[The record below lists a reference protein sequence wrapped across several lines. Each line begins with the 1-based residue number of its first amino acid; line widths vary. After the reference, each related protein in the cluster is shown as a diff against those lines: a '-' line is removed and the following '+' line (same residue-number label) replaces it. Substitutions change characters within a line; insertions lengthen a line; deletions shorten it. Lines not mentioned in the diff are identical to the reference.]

1 MPSSSSNPTNFIVK
15 ANAKINLALRIT
27 GKRTDGYH
35 DLSTIFQE
43 IDFYDRL
50 FFQPAEKFSLTTN
63 NAHLPTD
70 AGNLCTRA
78 YQLLAKRYPRK
89 LAFSIH
95 LEKNIPLGAGLGG
108 GSADAAAVLKF
119 LNRAW
124 DLALE
129 LNQLEQLAAD
139 LGADVPFFI
148 RGGTQG
154 ASGIG
159 ERLTPLKLP
168 HDFYILLAIPNIA
181 VSTAWAYQ
189 QFRPGDFRPPLDFQQ
204 LFDQY
209 IIHWEQFENQFESKV
224 FPSFPK
230 IQEIKESLL
239 TSKALYVGLSGSGAT
254 IFGIYRDEEAA
265 RHAAR
270 LLRDVRTVVT
280 RPIGTERPGDVEQ
293 T

>member
-27 GKRTDGYH
+27 GKRADGYH

-50 FFQPAEKFSLTTN
+50 FFQPAKKFSLTTTN
-63 NAHLPTD
+63 PHLPID

-78 YQLLAKRYPRK
+78 YLLLAERYPRK
-89 LAFSIH
+89 QAFSIH

-129 LNQLEQLAAD
+129 LNQLEQLATD

-168 HDFYILLAIPNIA
+168 YDFYILLAIPNIA
-181 VSTAWAYQ
+181 VSTAWAYR
-189 QFRPGDFRPPLDFQQ
+189 QFRPSDFRPPFDFQQ
-204 LFDQY
+204 LFDQHT
-209 IIHWEQFENQFESKV
+209 IRWDQFENQFESKV
-224 FPSFPK
+224 FPSFPQ
-230 IQEIKESLL
+230 IQKIKEGLL
-239 TSKALYVGLSGSGAT
+239 TSEALYVGLSGSGSA

-265 RHAAR
+265 CHAAR
-270 LLRDVRTVVT
+270 LFRDVRTVLT
-280 RPIGTERPGDVEQ
+280 RPLKTDLPGDVERI
-293 T
+293 